1 MDFDFSQ
8 ISLSSKMTEWDSL
21 PVELQLEIF
30 LKLDYES
37 LTISRLVCK
46 SWNEKISHAQVLAK
60 FEQKLRTLLIYT
72 EPKFSTCSSPWPLL
86 PVLEAVSHDTIVV
99 RMKLSYDESIVSI
112 MREDMEE
119 YELSIQHGIILQ
131 CDLSKNLLLVT
142 IKSKDHTKR
151 IEVYDTVSRAKMLTR
166 ELGELLGTIFFSGS
180 HILIHHMSTRSTSTE
195 EIIDVNDPSSSF
207 KCQINQVN
215 YKSVVNYSYP
225 YFILYSKEKHEMDV
239 RKIDSKSKSVNTIDD
254 LNYEEMK
261 GKLKELERNNFVL
274 KDVAYKDQ
282 HIFALLRC
290 HYTELKSG
298 FLLVFSS
305 KGDLVHKISLG
316 GEVLSWSH
324 TFGGYFAVTMALG
337 PKNVVNLFNTNEL
350 ISKRDLDGPMRTFYF
365 KDKARKTF
373 DSKYCDITTFK
384 YNTLRRV
391 VTSETSIIEEQLE
404 FL

>member
-8 ISLSSKMTEWDSL
+8 ISLSSKITEWDSL

-72 EPKFSTCSSPWPLL
+72 EPKFSTSSSPWPLL

-166 ELGELLGTIFFSGS
+166 ELGELLGTIYFSGS

-215 YKSVVNYSYP
+215 YKSVVNYSFP

-239 RKIDSKSKSVNTIDD
+239 RKIDSKSKSVDTIDD

-290 HYTELKSG
+290 NYTEIKSG

-350 ISKRDLDGPMRTFYF
+350 IRKRDLDGPMRTFYF

>member
-1 MDFDFSQ
+1 
-8 ISLSSKMTEWDSL
+8 MTEWDSL

-72 EPKFSTCSSPWPLL
+72 EPKFSTCSIDWPIL
-86 PVLEAVSHDTIVV
+86 PFLEAVSYDTIVV

-119 YELSIQHGIILQ
+119 YELSIQHGVLLQ

-142 IKSKDHTKR
+142 IQNKDHTKR
-151 IEVYDTVSRAKMLTR
+151 IEVYDTASRAKFLAR
-166 ELGELLGTIFFSGS
+166 ELGELFGPIFFSGS

-215 YKSVVNYSYP
+215 YKNVVNYSFP

-239 RKIDSKSKSVNTIDD
+239 RKIDTKSKSVDTIDN

-261 GKLKELERNNFVL
+261 GKLKELESNNFVL

-290 HYTELKSG
+290 QNTDRQSG
-298 FLLVFSS
+298 FLLVLSS

-316 GEVLSWSH
+316 GGVLSWSH
-324 TFGGYFAVTMALG
+324 TFGGYFAVTMAKG
-337 PKNVVNLFNTNEL
+337 HKNVVNLFNTNDL
-350 ISKRDLDGPMRTFYF
+350 ISKRNLDGPLRTFNF
-365 KDKARKTF
+365 EDKVRKTF
-373 DSKYCDITTFK
+373 DGKYCDITTFK

-391 VTSETSIIEEQLE
+391 VASETSIIEEQFE

>member
-8 ISLSSKMTEWDSL
+8 ISLCSKMTEWDSL

-72 EPKFSTCSSPWPLL
+72 EPNFSTCSSPWPLL

-151 IEVYDTVSRAKMLTR
+151 IEVYDTVTRAKMLTR

-290 HYTELKSG
+290 NYTEIKSG

-337 PKNVVNLFNTNEL
+337 AKNVVNLFNTNEL
-350 ISKRDLDGPMRTFYF
+350 IRKRDLDGPMRTFYF